1 MNRRRKPESIVR
13 QRYCKGR
20 NCDPMLLRS
29 EWGSFTYDGRADMKV
44 LRSRAE
50 GAIRYFNNG
59 KPIVSMESNLYGYPF
74 SIISNGKLVDVEM
87 SYKGNVIT
95 RCLSYHDRGYYAGKT
110 VLLYDDDYIDGRGI
124 GGSGSV
130 LIGDVRDV
138 RIEDGYLVISGM
150 DLNKEVT
157 YEYEIQERPDEKRIT
172 FPIPK
177 GGQVPKKQPT
187 LDDYERPIRRVNPRD
202 DVKLPRPS
210 KPKQPVE
217 RKETATEEKKVP
229 KPNPKSSKHEKP
241 VEQPKKR
248 TTGQNPKNASK
259 PKEKSKK
266 ECGNLVYEVRVGGK
280 VEGSFSSK
288 SKAET
293 LKREL
298 KKQGKQARIV
308 GVFCS

>member
-1 MNRRRKPESIVR
+1 MNRRKPESIVR
-13 QRYCKGR
+13 QYCKGG

-29 EWGSFTYDGRADMKV
+29 EWGSFTYDGRTDMRV

-50 GAIRYFNNG
+50 EAIKYFNNG
-59 KPIVSMESNLYGYPF
+59 RPIVSMESNLFGYPF
-74 SIISNGKLVDVEM
+74 SIISNGKLVDVDM

-110 VLLYDDDYIDGRGI
+110 TLRYDDDYADGRGF
-124 GGSGSV
+124 GGSGAV
-130 LIGDVRDV
+130 LMGDVRDV

-157 YEYEIQERPDEKRIT
+157 YEYEIQDHPDEKRRT

-177 GGQVPKKQPT
+177 GGKIPVRQPS
-187 LDDYERPIRRVNPRD
+187 LDDYERPIRRVKPRD
-202 DVKLPRPS
+202 DVKPIRP
-210 KPKQPVE
+210 
-217 RKETATEEKKVP
+217 
-229 KPNPKSSKHEKP
+229 SKHEKP
-241 VEQPKKR
+241 VEQPKER
-248 TTGQNPKNASK
+248 TAGQNPKNASK
-259 PKEKSKK
+259 PKEKYKK
-266 ECGNLVYEVRVGGK
+266 EGGNLVYEVRVGGK

-288 SKAET
+288 SKAEM

>member
-1 MNRRRKPESIVR
+1 MNRRKPESIVR
-13 QRYCKGR
+13 QYCKGG

-29 EWGSFTYDGRADMKV
+29 EWGSFTYDGRTDMRV

-50 GAIRYFNNG
+50 EAIKYFNNG
-59 KPIVSMESNLYGYPF
+59 RPIVSMESNLFGYPF
-74 SIISNGKLVDVEM
+74 SIISNGKLVDVDM

-110 VLLYDDDYIDGRGI
+110 TLRYDDDYADGRGF
-124 GGSGSV
+124 GGSGAV
-130 LIGDVRDV
+130 LMGDVRDV

-157 YEYEIQERPDEKRIT
+157 YEYEIQDHPDEKRRT

-177 GGQVPKKQPT
+177 GGKIPVRQPS
-187 LDDYERPIRRVNPRD
+187 LDDYERPIRRVKPRD
-202 DVKLPRPS
+202 DVKPIRP
-210 KPKQPVE
+210 
-217 RKETATEEKKVP
+217 
-229 KPNPKSSKHEKP
+229 SKHEKP
-241 VEQPKKR
+241 VEQPKER
-248 TTGQNPKNASK
+248 IAGQNPKNASK
-259 PKEKSKK
+259 PKEKYKK
-266 ECGNLVYEVRVGGK
+266 EGGNLVYEVRVGGK

-288 SKAET
+288 SKAEM

>member
-1 MNRRRKPESIVR
+1 
-13 QRYCKGR
+13 
-20 NCDPMLLRS
+20 MLLRS
-29 EWGSFTYDGRADMKV
+29 EWGSFTYDGRTDMRV

-50 GAIRYFNNG
+50 EAIKYFNNG
-59 KPIVSMESNLYGYPF
+59 RPIVSMESNLFGYPF
-74 SIISNGKLVDVEM
+74 SIISNGKLVDVDM

-110 VLLYDDDYIDGRGI
+110 TLRYDDDYADGRGF
-124 GGSGSV
+124 GGSGAV
-130 LIGDVRDV
+130 LMGDVRDV

-157 YEYEIQERPDEKRIT
+157 YEYEIQEHPDEKRRT

-177 GGQVPKKQPT
+177 GGKIPVRQPS
-187 LDDYERPIRRVNPRD
+187 LDDYERPIRRVKPRD
-202 DVKLPRPS
+202 DVKPIRPS
-210 KPKQPVE
+210 KP
-217 RKETATEEKKVP
+217 RK
-229 KPNPKSSKHEKP
+229 S
-241 VEQPKKR
+241 VEQPKER

-266 ECGNLVYEVRVGGK
+266 EGGNLVYEVRVGGK

-298 KKQGKQARIV
+298 KKQGKSARIV

>member
-1 MNRRRKPESIVR
+1 MNRRKPESIVR
-13 QRYCKGR
+13 QYCKGG

-29 EWGSFTYDGRADMKV
+29 EWGSFTYDGRTDMRV

-50 GAIRYFNNG
+50 EAIKYFNNG
-59 KPIVSMESNLYGYPF
+59 RPIVSMESNLFGYPF
-74 SIISNGKLVDVEM
+74 SIISNGKLVDVDM

-110 VLLYDDDYIDGRGI
+110 TLRYDDDYADGRGF
-124 GGSGSV
+124 GGSGAV
-130 LIGDVRDV
+130 LMGDVRDV

-157 YEYEIQERPDEKRIT
+157 YEYEIQEHPDEKRRT

-177 GGQVPKKQPT
+177 GGKIPVRQPS
-187 LDDYERPIRRVNPRD
+187 LDDYERPIRRVKPRD
-202 DVKLPRPS
+202 DVKPIRPS
-210 KPKQPVE
+210 KP
-217 RKETATEEKKVP
+217 RK
-229 KPNPKSSKHEKP
+229 S
-241 VEQPKKR
+241 VEQPKER

-259 PKEKSKK
+259 LKEKSKK
-266 ECGNLVYEVRVGGK
+266 EGGNLVYEVRVGGK

-298 KKQGKQARIV
+298 KKQGKSARIV

>member
-1 MNRRRKPESIVR
+1 MNRRKPESIVR
-13 QRYCKGR
+13 QYCKGG

-29 EWGSFTYDGRADMKV
+29 EWGSFTYDGRTDMRV

-50 GAIRYFNNG
+50 EAIKYFNNG
-59 KPIVSMESNLYGYPF
+59 RPIVSMESNLFGYPF
-74 SIISNGKLVDVEM
+74 SIISNGKLVDVDM

-110 VLLYDDDYIDGRGI
+110 TLRYDDDYADGRGF
-124 GGSGSV
+124 GGSGAV
-130 LIGDVRDV
+130 LMGDVRDV

-157 YEYEIQERPDEKRIT
+157 YEYEIQDHPDEKRRT

-177 GGQVPKKQPT
+177 GGKIPVRQPS
-187 LDDYERPIRRVNPRD
+187 LDDYERPIRRVKPRD
-202 DVKLPRPS
+202 DVKPIRPS
-210 KPKQPVE
+210 KPRKSVE
-217 RKETATEEKKVP
+217 RTEMTAEEKKVP
-229 KPNPKSSKHEKP
+229 KPKPTSSKHEKP
-241 VEQPKKR
+241 VEQPKER

-259 PKEKSKK
+259 PKEKYKK
-266 ECGNLVYEVRVGGK
+266 EGGNLVYEVRVGGK

-288 SKAET
+288 SKAEM

>member
-1 MNRRRKPESIVR
+1 MNRRKPESIVR
-13 QRYCKGR
+13 QYCKGG

-29 EWGSFTYDGRADMKV
+29 EWGSFTYDGRTDMRV

-50 GAIRYFNNG
+50 EAIKYFNNG
-59 KPIVSMESNLYGYPF
+59 RPIVSMESNLFGYPF
-74 SIISNGKLVDVEM
+74 SIISNGKLVDVDM

-110 VLLYDDDYIDGRGI
+110 TLRYDDDYADGRGF
-124 GGSGSV
+124 GGSGAV
-130 LIGDVRDV
+130 LMGDVRDV

-157 YEYEIQERPDEKRIT
+157 YEYEIQDHPDEKRRT

-177 GGQVPKKQPT
+177 GGKIPVRQPS
-187 LDDYERPIRRVNPRD
+187 LDDYERPIRRVKPRD
-202 DVKLPRPS
+202 DVKPIRP
-210 KPKQPVE
+210 
-217 RKETATEEKKVP
+217 
-229 KPNPKSSKHEKP
+229 SKHEKP
-241 VEQPKKR
+241 VEQPKER

-266 ECGNLVYEVRVGGK
+266 EGGNLVYEVKVGGK

-288 SKAET
+288 SKAEM

>member
-1 MNRRRKPESIVR
+1 MNRRKPESIVR
-13 QRYCKGR
+13 QYCKGG

-29 EWGSFTYDGRADMKV
+29 EWGSFTYDGRTDMRV

-50 GAIRYFNNG
+50 EAIKYFNNG
-59 KPIVSMESNLYGYPF
+59 RPIVSMESNLFGYPF
-74 SIISNGKLVDVEM
+74 SIISNGKLVDVDM

-110 VLLYDDDYIDGRGI
+110 TLRYDDDYADGRGF
-124 GGSGSV
+124 GGSGAV
-130 LIGDVRDV
+130 LMGDVRDV

-157 YEYEIQERPDEKRIT
+157 YEYEIQEHPDEKGRT

-177 GGQVPKKQPT
+177 GGKIPVRQPS
-187 LDDYERPIRRVNPRD
+187 LDDYERPIRRVKPRD
-202 DVKLPRPS
+202 DVKPIRPS
-210 KPKQPVE
+210 KP
-217 RKETATEEKKVP
+217 RK
-229 KPNPKSSKHEKP
+229 S
-241 VEQPKKR
+241 VEQPKER

-266 ECGNLVYEVRVGGK
+266 EGGNLVYEVRVGGK

-298 KKQGKQARIV
+298 KKQGKSARIV

>member
-13 QRYCKGR
+13 QYCKGG

-29 EWGSFTYDGRADMKV
+29 EWGSYTYDGRADMRV

-50 GAIRYFNNG
+50 EAIKYFNNG
-59 KPIVSMESNLYGYPF
+59 RPIVSMESNLFGYPF
-74 SIISNGKLVDVEM
+74 SIISNGKLVDVDM

-110 VLLYDDDYIDGRGI
+110 TLRYDDDYADGRGF
-124 GGSGSV
+124 GGSGAV
-130 LIGDVRDV
+130 LMGDVRDV

-157 YEYEIQERPDEKRIT
+157 YEYEIQDHPDEKRRT

-177 GGQVPKKQPT
+177 GGKIPVRQPS
-187 LDDYERPIRRVNPRD
+187 LDDYERPIRRVKPRD
-202 DVKLPRPS
+202 DVKPIRP
-210 KPKQPVE
+210 
-217 RKETATEEKKVP
+217 
-229 KPNPKSSKHEKP
+229 SKHEKP
-241 VEQPKKR
+241 VEQPKER
-248 TTGQNPKNASK
+248 TAGQNPKNASK
-259 PKEKSKK
+259 PKEKYKK
-266 ECGNLVYEVRVGGK
+266 EGGNLVYEVRVGGK

-288 SKAET
+288 SKAEM

>member
-13 QRYCKGR
+13 QRYCKGG

-29 EWGSFTYDGRADMKV
+29 EWGSFTYDGRADMRV

-50 GAIRYFNNG
+50 GAIKYFNNG
-59 KPIVSMESNLYGYPF
+59 NPIVSMESNLFGYPF
-74 SIISNGKLVDVEM
+74 SIISNGKLVDVNV

-95 RCLSYHDRGYYAGKT
+95 RCLSYRDRGYYAGKT
-110 VLLYDDDYIDGRGI
+110 VLLYDDDYIDGRGQ

-150 DLNKEVT
+150 DLNKEIT
-157 YEYEIQERPDEKRIT
+157 YEYEIQERPDEKRVT

-187 LDDYERPIRRVNPRD
+187 LDYYERPIRRVNPRD
-202 DVKLPRPS
+202 DVKPIRPS

-217 RKETATEEKKVP
+217 RKETATEEKKIP
-229 KPNPKSSKHEKP
+229 KPNPTSSKHEKP

-266 ECGNLVYEVRVGGK
+266 EGNLVYEVRVGGK

-288 SKAET
+288 SKAEI

-298 KKQGKQARIV
+298 KKQGKSARIV

>member
-1 MNRRRKPESIVR
+1 MNRRKPESIVR
-13 QRYCKGR
+13 QYCKGG

-29 EWGSFTYDGRADMKV
+29 EWGSFTYDGRTDMRV

-50 GAIRYFNNG
+50 EA
-59 KPIVSMESNLYGYPF
+59 IVSMESNLFGYPF
-74 SIISNGKLVDVEM
+74 SIISNGKLVDVDM

-110 VLLYDDDYIDGRGI
+110 TLRYDDDYADGRGF
-124 GGSGSV
+124 GGSGAV
-130 LIGDVRDV
+130 LMGDVRDV

-157 YEYEIQERPDEKRIT
+157 YEYEIQEHPDEKRRT

-177 GGQVPKKQPT
+177 GGKIPVRQPS
-187 LDDYERPIRRVNPRD
+187 LDDYERPIRRVKPRD
-202 DVKLPRPS
+202 DVKPIRPS
-210 KPKQPVE
+210 KP
-217 RKETATEEKKVP
+217 RK
-229 KPNPKSSKHEKP
+229 S
-241 VEQPKKR
+241 VEQPKER

-266 ECGNLVYEVRVGGK
+266 EGGNLVYEVRVGGK

-298 KKQGKQARIV
+298 KKQGKSARIV

>member
-1 MNRRRKPESIVR
+1 MNRRKSESIVR
-13 QRYCKGR
+13 QKYCKGGS
-20 NCDPMLLRS
+20 CDPMLLRS
-29 EWGSFTYDGRADMKV
+29 EWGSFTYDGRADMRV

-50 GAIRYFNNG
+50 EAIRYFNGG
-59 KPIVSMESNLYGYPF
+59 KPIVSMETNLFGYPF

-95 RCLSYHDRGYYAGKT
+95 RCLSFRDRGYYAGKT
-110 VLLYDDDYIDGRGI
+110 VLLYDDDYIDGRGQ

-130 LIGDVRDV
+130 LIGDVREV
-138 RIEDGYLVISGM
+138 YIEDGYLVISGM
-150 DLNKEVT
+150 DLNKEIT
-157 YEYEIQERPDEKRIT
+157 YEYEIQEHPDEKRVT

-187 LDDYERPIRRVNPRD
+187 LDDYGRPIVTVRPRND
-202 DVKLPRPS
+202 AKPPRPS
-210 KPKQPVE
+210 KPRMPVE
-217 RKETATEEKKVP
+217 RTETTTEEKKVP
-229 KPNPKSSKHEKP
+229 KPNPTPSKYEKP

-266 ECGNLVYEVRVGGK
+266 EGGNLVYEVRVGGK

-298 KKQGKQARIV
+298 KKQGKSARIV